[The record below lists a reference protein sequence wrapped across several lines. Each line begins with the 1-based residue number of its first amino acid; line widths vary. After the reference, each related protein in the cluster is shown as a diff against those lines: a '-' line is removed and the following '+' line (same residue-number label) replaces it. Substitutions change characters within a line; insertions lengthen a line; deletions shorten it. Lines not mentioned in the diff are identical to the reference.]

1 MRSIS
6 LLAGMLVWVASV
18 ESVTSAEPFP
28 GIDPLWILVHEP
40 AVIAELKLSADGQ
53 KAFQKLTDDL
63 DLRVFPLR
71 NKSRDVMLPGLTKVF
86 EDLQAGLKSAL
97 SPKQFKRLNEIYMRR
112 LGTSAL
118 LRDDVIAKMQYSD
131 AQRKDIET
139 IITETQTSVTA
150 IEKEASEG
158 KPREPLEK
166 KYTTLKTDE
175 QKRIVKL
182 LKPNQ
187 QLAWRELVGA
197 DFDTTKLG
205 RAAFKAPELVDTDD
219 WINSSPIK
227 LQELRGKVVVVHFY
241 ACGCINCIHN
251 YPWYHQWHD
260 AFKDKGVVLVGIHS
274 PETASE
280 RDSANVRK
288 KAIAEKFEFPVL
300 IDGKS
305 ENWNAWGNAMWPSV
319 YLIDKRG
326 YLRQFWPGELN
337 WQGGNG
343 EQYMREWIERLVAEP
358 KA

>member
-1 MRSIS
+1 MRTTSILAANCVWLTI
-6 LLAGMLVWVASV
+6 LLPAQC
-18 ESVTSAEPFP
+18 AEPFP
-28 GIDPLWILVHEP
+28 GIDPLWILIHEP
-40 AVIAELKLSADGQ
+40 AVIAELKLTANEQ

-71 NKSRDVMLPGLTKVF
+71 NKSRDVMLPGLKKVF
-86 EDLQAGLKSAL
+86 EELQAGLKSAV
-97 SPKQFKRLNEIYMRR
+97 SPAQHKRLNEIYMRR
-112 LGTSAL
+112 LGTNAL
-118 LRDDVIAKMQYSD
+118 LRDDVAAKMRYSD
-131 AQRKDIET
+131 SQRKDIET
-139 IITETQTSVTA
+139 IITDTQTSVTA
-150 IEKEASEG
+150 LEKEASEG

-166 KYTTLKTDE
+166 KYTAFKIDE
-175 QKRIVKL
+175 QKRIIKL

-187 QLAWRELVGA
+187 QMAWRELVGA
-197 DFDTTKLG
+197 DFDMATLG
-205 RAAFKAPELVDTDD
+205 RAAFQAPELVNTDD

-227 LQELRGKVVVVHFY
+227 LQELRGKVIVVHFY
-241 ACGCINCIHN
+241 ACGCSNCIHN
-251 YPWYHQWHD
+251 YSWYHQWHE

-288 KAIAEKFEFPVL
+288 KAAAEKFAFPVL

-337 WQGGNG
+337 WQGNNG
-343 EQYMREWIERLVAEP
+343 EKYMRDWIERLVAEP
-358 KA
+358 NT

>member
-1 MRSIS
+1 MTFV
-6 LLAGMLVWVASV
+6 GPAS
-18 ESVTSAEPFP
+18 SDEPFP

-40 AVIAELKLSADGQ
+40 AVIAELRLSADEQ

-71 NKSRDVMLPGLTKVF
+71 NKPRDVMLPGLTKAF

-97 SPKQFKRLNEIYMRR
+97 SQTQHKRLNEIYMRR
-112 LGTSAL
+112 LGTNSL
-118 LRDDVIAKMQYSD
+118 LRDDVAAKMRYSD
-131 AQRKDIET
+131 AQRKEIEE
-139 IITETQTSVTA
+139 IISETQKSVTA
-150 IEKEASEG
+150 LEKEASEG

-166 KYTTLKTDE
+166 KYTALKTDE
-175 QKRIVKL
+175 QKRIIKL

-187 QLAWRELVGA
+187 QMAWRELVGA
-197 DFDTTKLG
+197 DFEMAKLG
-205 RAAFKAPELVDTDD
+205 RAAFKAPELVNTDD

-227 LQELRGKVVVVHFY
+227 LQELRGKVIVVHFY
-241 ACGCINCIHN
+241 ACGCSNCIHN
-251 YPWYHQWHD
+251 YPWYHQWHE

-288 KAIAEKFEFPVL
+288 KAAAEKFEFPVL

-305 ENWNAWGNAMWPSV
+305 ENWNAWGNSMWPSV
-319 YLIDKRG
+319 YLIDKFG

-337 WQGGNG
+337 WQGNNG
-343 EQYMREWIERLVAEP
+343 EKYMREWIERLVAES
-358 KA
+358 KT